1 VITPTEFYAMLEQ
14 HDWFYSY
21 SDDHRVWTAG
31 NEANRKLQS
40 IIQEND
46 VLTRMYVDYSKS
58 VHNPDLGKPVL
69 EDYL

>member
-1 VITPTEFYAMLEQ
+1 MLEQ

-58 VHNPDLGKPVL
+58 VHNTDLGKPVL